1 MYCPNCGNKNAEGQ
15 NFCRS
20 CGLGLEKIAQSLTEQ
35 LPTVAVKSLDERRE
49 RLERFGM
56 ASLSVFGLSLVGFLL
71 YNIFIKLMPAQ
82 GPLIAGLAVL
92 AATIFIGCG
101 LASVILFAKAKE
113 LKEAAGKRQIDP
125 GSEPI
130 TTGKLLESHQEPAFS
145 ITDRTT
151 NLLPVDAKKRHKEAQ
166 KRQTGSADF

>member
-1 MYCPNCGNKNAEGQ
+1 MYCPNCGNKNSEGQ

-35 LPTVAVKSLDERRE
+35 LPTVAVKSLQERQE
-49 RLERFGM
+49 RLERIGV

-71 YNIFIKLMPAQ
+71 YNIFMKLMPTQ
-82 GPLIAGLAVL
+82 GPLIAVLAVL

-101 LASVILFAKAKE
+101 LASVILFAKANE

-125 GSEPI
+125 ASESAA
-130 TTGKLLESHQEPAFS
+130 TGKLLEPHQEPAFS
-145 ITDRTT
+145 IADRTT
-151 NLLPVDAKKRHKEAQ
+151 SLLPVDAKKHTSE
-166 KRQTGSADF
+166 